1 VEISL
6 NLIIIKK
13 KIIVKKVFTFLTLT
27 FFCTLNIDAHADT
40 PTTPSGLDSV
50 KSNVDTLNSTTSTAK
65 ETSKNISELSSK
77 NADSNDDP
85 KGKAA
90 PATPPKGIPSQK
102 PGGIFDRI
110 FGRICSVQV
119 NIQKEANNNSAIL
132 SELVIIYKAELFSQ
146 ISSMTIK
153 DWFTL
158 NTQAIKTLRS
168 SKDVQIYRFELTPD
182 SAYTSYLIDLN
193 SGAVGAFL
201 FNRLTNNL
209 NSFPIQLNPYKNLK
223 VSFFSLGF
231 NYSQES
237 EK

>member
-1 VEISL
+1 M

-13 KIIVKKVFTFLTLT
+13 KINAKKICTLLIFTF
-27 FFCTLNIDAHADT
+27 FYSLNIDAHADT
-40 PTTPSGLDSV
+40 PTSPSGLDGV
-50 KSNVDTLNSTTSTAK
+50 KSNIDTLNTTTSTAK

-77 NADSNDDP
+77 NTDPNDDP

-90 PATPPKGIPSQK
+90 PPPPSKGASPQK
-102 PGGIFDRI
+102 PGGFFDRI
-110 FGRICSVQV
+110 FGRVCSVQV
-119 NIQKEANNNSAIL
+119 NTQKEANNNSAIL
-132 SELVIIYKAELFSQ
+132 SELVIVYKTELFSQ
-146 ISSMTIK
+146 ISSMTVK

-158 NTQAIKTLRS
+158 NTQAIKTLRD

-193 SGAVGAFL
+193 SGAIGAFL

-223 VSFFSLGF
+223 LSFFSLGF